1 VLVPFGMGCL
11 AEWPASIWIARSLF
25 LHSISS
31 NRIHDVMTKAEGLHL
46 GDLLEVWVA
55 ILGGVL

>member
-1 VLVPFGMGCL
+1 MGCL